1 MLPVQPPFHWVVG
14 ADGRIIVQ
22 CGEADGLPPL
32 NLVRGVQTVVDLRL
46 SCLQLNVIKMHAR
59 SGACR
64 GSLSQGERLKT
75 REQNW

>member
-1 MLPVQPPFHWVVG
+1 MLPVQPPFYWVVG

-22 CGEADGLPPL
+22 SGEADGLPPL
-32 NLVRGVQTVVDLRL
+32 NLVRGVQTVVEVRL
-46 SCLQLNVIKMHAR
+46 SQLPLTLIKLHAR

-75 REQNW
+75 REKNW